1 MKKELAAAALQKNP
15 LPPAPNRWMPLGGLD
30 QCTKMAS
37 ECLDMVSDSTY
48 AAEEVLRMAMEVA
61 DMEEEETIE
70 YHSLKDQM
78 QSAHF

>member
-15 LPPAPNRWMPLGGLD
+15 LPPLPHRWMKPLCDLD
-30 QCTKMAS
+30 QCTAMAS
-37 ECLDMVSDSTY
+37 EFLDMVSESTY
-48 AAEEVLRMAMEVA
+48 EAVEVLRMATEVA
-61 DMEEEETIE
+61 DMEE

>member
-15 LPPAPNRWMPLGGLD
+15 LPPLPRRWTMPLGGLD

-61 DMEEEETIE
+61 DMEEEEIE

-78 QSAHF
+78 QSAYF

>member
-15 LPPAPNRWMPLGGLD
+15 LPPLPHRWTMPLGGLD

-61 DMEEEETIE
+61 DMEDDTIE
-70 YHSLKDQM
+70 YQSLKDQM